1 MIEYALNYGNGRL
14 LGNLGTLII
23 INHPVIKAI
32 IKVGKNLSDKRSKEH
47 EQTRI
52 FAIWPKSMA

>member
-52 FAIWPKSMA
+52 FAI